1 MIKLLRSMK
10 HRGLTLI
17 ELLVVIAIIGLL
29 AALLFPAI
37 QGALLQAKATQVA
50 AKMGGKGV
58 AGLIYAISIDR
69 SANSMAETFPTDADA
84 TSTAYF
90 NKYFDPA
97 TSNTNYIK
105 GLYYSQLAIPGQ
117 KSPPKNGTVL
127 TAAMNLWNVAT
138 ELSTGSN
145 PELPLFMSA
154 NIQGTTL
161 ADLTFTEKQDG
172 GSAPIL
178 NDELAIVIY
187 AQGAAKIFK
196 KEVCDEV
203 SICAGSSYSNNIIK
217 P

>member
-10 HRGLTLI
+10 HRGFTLI

-58 AGLIYAISIDR
+58 AGLIYAVSIDR
-69 SANSMAETFPTDADA
+69 SANSMSEAFPTDADGA
-84 TSTAYF
+84 STAYF

-97 TSNTNYIK
+97 TANTNYIK

-117 KSPPKNGTVL
+117 KTPPKNGTAL
-127 TAAMNLWNVAT
+127 TAAMNLWNIVT
-138 ELSTGSN
+138 ELNTGSN
-145 PELPLFMSA
+145 PEIPLFLTA
-154 NIQGTTL
+154 NIAGSTL
-161 ADLTFTEKQDG
+161 ASLAFSEGKDG
-172 GSAPIL
+172 GAAIL

-196 KEVCDEV
+196 KEFCNAGT
-203 SICAGSSYSNNIIK
+203 ICAGSTYSNAVAG

>member
-1 MIKLLRSMK
+1 MIKLLRNMK
-10 HRGLTLI
+10 HRGFTLI

-58 AGLIYAISIDR
+58 AGLIYAVSIDR
-69 SANSMAETFPTDADA
+69 SANSMAETFPADADS
-84 TSTAYF
+84 TSTAFF
-90 NKYFDPA
+90 NKYFDS
-97 TSNTNYIK
+97 TTTNYIK

-117 KSPPKNGTVL
+117 KTPPKNGTAL

-145 PELPLFMSA
+145 PEIPLFMSA

-172 GSAPIL
+172 GTTPIL

-196 KEVCDEV
+196 KEFADEA
-203 SICAGSSYSNNIIK
+203 SICAGSVYSNNLIK